1 MPSKEKVEH
10 AKINNSK
17 NIGHCKYVDYI
28 RVECKEKYNDIYKYL
43 IDNNYVPEGYKS
55 NEKKDN
61 KKLSKKRNM
70 FRNKCKKNYF
80 IDENRLYYRY
90 KRNNIVT
97 NCKIPYVEE
106 IFPLL
111 SNTHIEND
119 NCGYKML
126 CNLILLKKYYWEGYT
141 KKITQFL
148 SKCEICAAEK
158 KTKIIKPETKII
170 LDEGPKFRYVC
181 DTWTLPQDLSIN
193 TDYVYGLD
201 IIDHFSKY
209 YNCFLLKNKT
219 MKLCISK
226 IKLFMINN
234 GFCKLL
240 QTDNDKEFDN
250 PELKVFCEN
259 NNIKYVKSSPIIPKL
274 MAP

>member
-1 MPSKEKVEH
+1 MY
-10 AKINNSK
+10 
-17 NIGHCKYVDYI
+17 C
-28 RVECKEKYNDIYKYL
+28 R
-43 IDNNYVPEGYKS
+43 
-55 NEKKDN
+55 
-61 KKLSKKRNM
+61 
-70 FRNKCKKNYF
+70 
-80 IDENRLYYRY
+80 
-90 KRNNIVT
+90 
-97 NCKIPYVEE
+97 
-106 IFPLL
+106 
-111 SNTHIEND
+111 
-119 NCGYKML
+119 
-126 CNLILLKKYYWEGYT
+126 
-141 KKITQFL
+141 
-148 SKCEICAAEK
+148 K

-240 QTDNDKEFDN
+240 QTDNGKEFDN
-250 PELKVFCEN
+250 QELKVFCEN

-274 MAP
+274 MAR